1 MSFCTFLMITRHSF
15 MQTTEKLI
23 KKRLE
28 AAGVFKSGIAEVQS
42 VDDATT
48 EAYRKWLAEGK
59 HGEMG
64 YLENYP
70 DIRSNPALLLPGA
83 KSIISCAFNYYHG
96 PVKSPLQWASYS
108 LGDDYHDVVRKR
120 LQSVAAWISEEYGAE
135 CRVCVDTAPIHER
148 YWAVRSGIGFIGR
161 NQQLI
166 LPGAGT
172 HFFLGE
178 IITTLELTPDPPCT
192 ESCLGCD
199 RCLRACPGKALSH
212 KAVCPTIPPTTE
224 QMVDTAMQPTEL
236 AENSELDAKH
246 RMSSELDARRG
257 LSYELDARRGLSH
270 ELDARR
276 CLSYLTIEYRGDFP
290 AGTHLGKHI
299 YGCDV
304 CQEVCPH
311 NANAPLSEI
320 EEFRPRQAILSLD
333 TEAILAM
340 KQEEFSTLFRRS
352 AIKRTKLT
360 GLQRNALQIRKN
372 TQ

>member
-1 MSFCTFLMITRHSF
+1 METI
-15 MQTTEKLI
+15 EKLI

-28 AAGVFKSGIAEVQS
+28 AAGVFKSGIARVQS

-48 EAYRKWLAEGK
+48 EAYRKWLSEGK

-64 YLENYP
+64 YLENYL
-70 DIRSNPALLLPGA
+70 DIRSNPALLLPEA
-83 KSIISCAFNYYHG
+83 RSIISCAFNYYHG
-96 PVKSPLQWASYS
+96 PVRSPLKWASYS

-120 LQSVAAWISEEYGAE
+120 LQEVAAWISEVYGAE

-178 IITTLELTPDPPCT
+178 ILTTLELSPDPPCT

-212 KAVCPTIPPTTE
+212 QAGSNETSV
-224 QMVDTAMQPTEL
+224 
-236 AENSELDAKH
+236 LDAK
-246 RMSSELDARRG
+246 
-257 LSYELDARRGLSH
+257 
-270 ELDARR
+270 R
-276 CLSYLTIEYRGDFP
+276 CLSYLTIEYRGVFP
-290 AGTHLGKHI
+290 TGTELGRHI

-320 EEFRPRQAILSLD
+320 EEFRPRPAILSLD

-360 GLQRNALQIRKN
+360 GLQRNAHQIKDSDCN
-372 TQ
+372 TL